1 MRVSVIMG
9 SISDKEI
16 ADKVVRKLKS
26 FDIETEVKVIS
37 AHRATKL
44 LEEYV
49 KSAEEESKVFIGIAG
64 KAAHLS
70 GVIAAMT
77 TRPVIGIPVKS
88 STLGGLEAL
97 LSTVEMPSGV
107 PVATVAI
114 GGGENAAILAT
125 EILAIKYDS
134 LREKL
139 KDMRIKMKETIDNS
153 EYEYKANKWVEL

>member
-64 KAAHLS
+64 KAAHLG
-70 GVIAAMT
+70 GVTAGMT
-77 TRPVIGIPVKS
+77 TKPVIGIPVKGS
-88 STLGGLEAL
+88 AL
-97 LSTVEMPSGV
+97 AGMDALYSIVQMPKGV

-114 GGGENAAILAT
+114 DGGENAAILAAQMIALSD
-125 EILAIKYDS
+125 EKLAQ
-134 LREKL
+134 KL
-139 KDMRIKMKETIDNS
+139 KDYKEEMKQGVIDS
-153 EYEYKANKWVEL
+153 DRELEEI

>member
-16 ADKVVRKLKS
+16 ADKVVKKLKS
-26 FDIETEVKVIS
+26 FDIEAEVKVIS

-114 GGGENAAILAT
+114 NGGENAAILAA
-125 EILAIKYDS
+125 EILAVSDEN
-134 LREKL
+134 LRNKL
-139 KDMRIKMKETIDNS
+139 KQMKLDMEKKIKET
-153 EYEYKANKWVEL
+153 EYVYED

>member
-16 ADKVVRKLKS
+16 ADKVVNKLKS
-26 FDIETEVKVIS
+26 FDIEAEVKVIS

-114 GGGENAAILAT
+114 NGGENAAILAA
-125 EILAIKYDS
+125 EILAVSDEN
-134 LREKL
+134 LRNKL
-139 KDMRIKMKETIDNS
+139 KQMKLDMEKKIKET
-153 EYEYKANKWVEL
+153 EYVYED